1 MLRWLTTNLRLF
13 LLAFALAVTVWV
25 SAVTAADPD
34 ETRLYPGTIPIEY
47 IGQDPG
53 LIIIG
58 QVPQSVQLNLRAP
71 SSVWNELLA
80 NNGAIRA
87 VVDLSGLD
95 AGSHAV
101 QVQVQI
107 RPQPVRILA
116 VTPATIYLTLE
127 PLSTRS
133 LPIQIT
139 LSGEPAIGYQIGD
152 LVLTPPQ
159 AAVSGPQSVVERVDR
174 LEASLDLNSARE
186 PIERT
191 LSLQA
196 VDRNGNPV
204 PDVVIQPASV
214 QISLPV
220 TQIGGYRDLVVKV
233 VTRGQPASGYRLTN
247 ISPFPLVVTVY
258 SANLELIN
266 SLPGYVETMPLDL
279 SGLRDDLETRLG
291 LVLPSGVTLVGEQTV
306 MVQVGIAPIQGGL
319 TLSYRPITIAGLGSG
334 LQAQVSPTTVD
345 VILSGPLPA
354 LDGLQ
359 TGDIRVTVNLN
370 GLGPGIYQIT
380 PLVEVLAADVT
391 VESVLPATV
400 QVTIT
405 SLFTPTP

>member
-1 MLRWLTTNLRLF
+1 MLRWLSTNLRLF
-13 LLAFALAVTVWV
+13 LLAFVLAVTVWV

-34 ETRLYPGTIPIEY
+34 ETRVYPGSIPLEY
-47 IGQDPG
+47 IGQDPS
-53 LIIIG
+53 LVIIG
-58 QVPQSVQLNLRAP
+58 QVPQSVQVNLRAP
-71 SSVWNELLA
+71 SSIWNQLLA

-101 QVQVQI
+101 DVQIQI
-107 RPQPVRILA
+107 RPQPVRVLS

-127 PLSTRS
+127 PLATRS
-133 LPIQIT
+133 LPIQIELT
-139 LSGEPAIGYQIGD
+139 GEPAIGYQIGE
-152 LVLTPPQ
+152 LVLTPSQ
-159 AAVSGPQSVVERVDR
+159 AAISGPQSIVERVDR
-174 LEASLDLNSARE
+174 LQVSLDLNSARE
-186 PIERT
+186 PIEQS
-191 LSLQA
+191 LNLQA
-196 VDRNGNPV
+196 LDRNGNPV
-204 PDVVIQPASV
+204 PEVTIQPASV
-214 QISLPV
+214 QISLPI

-247 ISPFPLVVTVY
+247 ISPSPLVVTVY

-279 SGLRDDLETRLG
+279 SGLRDDLETRLA
-291 LVLPSGVTLVGEQTV
+291 LVLPSGITLVGEQTV
-306 MVQVGIAPIQGGL
+306 VVQVGIAPIEGGL

-334 LQAQVSPTTVD
+334 LQAQVSPATVD

-354 LDGLQ
+354 LDSLQ
-359 TGDIRVTVNLN
+359 TNDVRITVNLN
-370 GLGPGIYQIT
+370 GLGPGVYQIT
-380 PLVEVLAADVT
+380 PLIEILAQDVV

-405 SLFTPTP
+405 SQTTPTP

>member
-13 LLAFALAVTVWV
+13 LLAFALAVAVWV

-34 ETRLYPGTIPIEY
+34 ETRLYPGAIPIEY

-53 LIIIG
+53 LVIIG

-101 QVQVQI
+101 DVQVQI
-107 RPQPVRILA
+107 RPQPVRVLA

-133 LPIQIT
+133 LPIQIE
-139 LSGEPAIGYQIGD
+139 LSGEPAIGYQLGD

-159 AAVSGPQSVVERVDR
+159 AAVSGPQSAVERVDR
-174 LEASLDLNSARE
+174 LQASLDLNSARE
-186 PIERT
+186 PIERI

-196 VDRNGNPV
+196 VDRSGNPV
-204 PDVVIQPASV
+204 PEVTIQPPSV

-247 ISPFPLVVTVY
+247 ISPSPLVVTVY

-306 MVQVGIAPIQGGL
+306 VVQVGIAPIQGGL
-319 TLSYRPITIAGLGSG
+319 TLSYRPIAVAGLGSG

-359 TGDIRVTVNLN
+359 TSDVRVTVNLN
-370 GLGPGIYQIT
+370 GLGPGVYQIT
-380 PLVEVLAADVT
+380 PLVEILAPDVI

-405 SLFTPTP
+405 SLLTPTP